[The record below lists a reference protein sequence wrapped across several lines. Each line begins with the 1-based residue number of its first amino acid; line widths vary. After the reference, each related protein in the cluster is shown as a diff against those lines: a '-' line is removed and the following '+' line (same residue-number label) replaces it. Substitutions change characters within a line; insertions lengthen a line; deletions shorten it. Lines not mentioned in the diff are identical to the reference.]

1 MLLEGKFHFTFI
13 TFRVLCYATQS
24 SLHLS
29 LDFIYPPQH
38 RTANVV
44 HSLRLASPSH
54 YSIPL
59 LQLLLP
65 YIALCSNCK
74 VCKVPQSTAA
84 EVVPFHFH
92 AHASLRSFLHPCFL
106 PALILS
112 SNLTNALL
120 YKYLQ
125 IKACTF
131 NNGKSAV
138 L

>member
-1 MLLEGKFHFTFI
+1 
-13 TFRVLCYATQS
+13 
-24 SLHLS
+24 
-29 LDFIYPPQH
+29 
-38 RTANVV
+38 
-44 HSLRLASPSH
+44 
-54 YSIPL
+54 
-59 LQLLLP
+59 
-65 YIALCSNCK
+65 
-74 VCKVPQSTAA
+74 
-84 EVVPFHFH
+84 
-92 AHASLRSFLHPCFL
+92 L